1 MEDPIVALVGG
12 FAGAVGVPEFSL
24 WLSFCW
30 IGALS
35 LGFSFHRGDSSL
47 AAYSA
52 ALGWSL
58 LGLFFY
64 MQSGY
69 FVEIED
75 PLLVLMTAGA
85 LPAGIALGIWEVK
98 NWELENE
105 SLIWLRGAVAW
116 SVIPYLSLIHI

>member
-1 MEDPIVALVGG
+1 MEDPIVDLVDGL
-12 FAGAVGVPEFSL
+12 AGAIGVPEFSL

-30 IGALS
+30 ICALS
-35 LGFSFHRGDSSL
+35 LGFSFHRGDSPM

-64 MQSGY
+64 MQSGH
-69 FVEIED
+69 FIEIED

-85 LPAGIALGIWEVK
+85 LPAGIALGIWEVR
-98 NWELENE
+98 NWDL
-105 SLIWLRGAVAW
+105 
-116 SVIPYLSLIHI
+116 LSLIHI

>member
-12 FAGAVGVPEFSL
+12 FAGVVGVPEFSL

-85 LPAGIALGIWEVK
+85 LPAGVALG
-98 NWELENE
+98 
-105 SLIWLRGAVAW
+105 
-116 SVIPYLSLIHI
+116 LSLIHI